1 MQPKTHRRNREAR
14 QRDLALLRQPRHL
27 HGRPAT
33 RLQSPRRRR
42 KSVYR
47 RFEAGPVLLYDRM
60 DDYRPDNMRLHI
72 DFRQY
77 FDWGPPHIPQYV
89 ADDIEQKWKN
99 AGYVG
104 RL

>member
-1 MQPKTHRRNREAR
+1 VRQLPRNKAGLSEA
-14 QRDLALLRQPRHL
+14 PMH
-27 HGRPAT
+27 
-33 RLQSPRRRR
+33 

-60 DDYRPDNMRLHI
+60 DDYRPDNMRIHV
-72 DFRQY
+72 DFMHY
-77 FDWGPPHIPQYV
+77 FDSSPPHPPQCI
-89 ADDIEQKWKN
+89 ADDIEQKWKD